1 MSNTTTQTEVNAV
14 KVVRTWE
21 ERVQELEDLGA
32 DRSDAQAIVDAE
44 DQTKINS
51 KPPCDCGSNNASWHG
66 RTRREYCC
74 DKCYSISP
82 TRESVWEWV
91 EK

>member
-1 MSNTTTQTEVNAV
+1 MSNTTTHTEVNAV

-44 DQTKINS
+44 DQ
-51 KPPCDCGSNNASWHG
+51 
-66 RTRREYCC
+66 
-74 DKCYSISP
+74 
-82 TRESVWEWV
+82 
-91 EK
+91 